1 MQICH
6 FHLIFN
12 KTQANQS
19 PILYNLG
26 PPYIFFL
33 TFDNIANLERNF
45 DLKYGTEVVPE
56 TEISVVFYDLKY
68 ERKSC

>member
-6 FHLIFN
+6 FHLIFH
-12 KTQANQS
+12 KIQANQS

-26 PPYIFFL
+26 PPYIFLL

-45 DLKYGTEVVPE
+45 DLKYGTEVVPK
-56 TEISVVFYDLKY
+56 V
-68 ERKSC
+68 RKRKFPLFFLT